1 MLTPNMTKAFKY
13 QIILILTL
21 ISCQSKNLK
30 QMELTNEKIIEYSF
44 LKEMYEDQY
53 FPNNLVDKG
62 KVILID
68 LCHKIETEKPKTLEE
83 LYTFTHKATDKFND
97 LQEEFYENDSEIET
111 AARECI
117 AMDFEFISKS
127 YGFEADTEE
136 LIATRDW

>member
-1 MLTPNMTKAFKY
+1 
-13 QIILILTL
+13 
-21 ISCQSKNLK
+21 
-30 QMELTNEKIIEYSF
+30 MELTTKKMVEYSF

-62 KVILID
+62 KDILIK
-68 LCHKIETEKPKTLEE
+68 LCNKIETEKPKTLKK
-83 LYTFTHKATDKFND
+83 LYALTHKATDEFND

-111 AARECI
+111 VARECI